1 MSSKECKECGKGHVR
16 LAPEP
21 EYAQY
26 RRLLTQ
32 LAYKHSGGDPDRFD
46 RLMSQANLA
55 FVMACR
61 SWRPELG
68 KFSTHLYWTARDYI
82 SRRTRA
88 DRRLDNMERYESGPT
103 RGDVIN
109 IDTIPSMDAAP
120 DRVLAFKQA
129 VNALGT
135 EAAFVV
141 RLVLEA
147 PLELVDLTAG
157 TVAPTITS
165 ITRYLRARRWT
176 QQRICCVFKEI
187 QVMLNTL

>member
-1 MSSKECKECGKGHVR
+1 MSSKESGKGRVR
-16 LAPEP
+16 HTP

-26 RRLLTQ
+26 QRLLAQ
-32 LAYKHSGGDPDRFD
+32 LVYKCSGGDPDKFD

-68 KFSTHLYWTARDYI
+68 KFSTHLHWTVRDYI
-82 SRRTRA
+82 SRRTQA
-88 DRRLDNMERYESGPT
+88 DRRLDNMKRYESGPT
-103 RGDVIN
+103 RGDVID
-109 IDTIPSMDAAP
+109 IDTVPSMDAAP

-129 VNALGT
+129 VNTLGA

-141 RLVLEA
+141 RLVLET

-176 QQRICCVFKEI
+176 QQRICCVFRE
-187 QVMLNTL
+187 VRAMLNTL